1 MSGLREVV
9 RITSERVIT
18 ERARRD
24 FGDCKD
30 LKKILD
36 TINDVENISMDQIDD
51 YIKAKDALQ
60 EILEERLRKLINIAV
75 FASAYEEGSEKQ
87 VKGLLPEEELFFRN
101 LIEIL
106 KRHRNFTRKFNRYAM
121 RIRFK
126 QDILHEIVGSD
137 GIIYGPFKRGN
148 IYVLPLLN
156 ARAFVMQ
163 GVAEEVSEHAQ

>member
-24 FGDCKD
+24 LGDCKD

-106 KRHRNFTRKFNRYAM
+106 KTRY
-121 RIRFK
+121 
-126 QDILHEIVGSD
+126 
-137 GIIYGPFKRGN
+137 P
-148 IYVLPLLN
+148 
-156 ARAFVMQ
+156 
-163 GVAEEVSEHAQ
+163 